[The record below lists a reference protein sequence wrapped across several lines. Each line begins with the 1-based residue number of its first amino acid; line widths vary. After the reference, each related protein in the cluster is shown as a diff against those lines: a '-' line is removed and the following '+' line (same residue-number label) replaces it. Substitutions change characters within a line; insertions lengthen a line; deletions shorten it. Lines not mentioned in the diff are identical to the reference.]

1 MAWIELRDVAVSS
14 PIYDAS
20 GRSLKKAL
28 FAGTTGGR
36 IGREGGSGRTSVVK
50 ALDGVTVPLA
60 HGDRVGL
67 VGPNGAGKTTLLRVL
82 AGIYEPSRG
91 SIRVTGSVAPLFD
104 IALGMDPDATGYEN
118 IFLRGLFLGLTRKQ
132 IRARV
137 AEIAEFTELG
147 DFLRLPI

>member
-1 MAWIELRDVAVSS
+1 
-14 PIYDAS
+14 
-20 GRSLKKAL
+20 
-28 FAGTTGGR
+28 
-36 IGREGGSGRTSVVK
+36 
-50 ALDGVTVPLA
+50 
-60 HGDRVGL
+60 VGL